1 MKPTAVILIA
11 VLLFQILMPS
21 LSISAQEL
29 QGDMTTRVNW
39 RKAAGS
45 TLKRQSSEEHR
56 AAENAARLIRLL
68 YEMDVWVMSKRH
80 LDLSKIT
87 KGFYAHVIHRK
98 EGPAGT
104 ATGVI
109 FDSYPDGLGIKST
122 AQDSEKENVL
132 YADIDT
138 LVVAKDRRAFERW
151 LRRIQGHFHVMT
163 QSNLDLSKVKRGWH
177 AYVVYEFED
186 RTRAELTEITD
197 VDEKRVV
204 VRSNYAGGDQFW
216 ADGEIAHDDII
227 IIVAAE
233 KRRDITEWRNA
244 RQVIRHLPLNPRI
257 RFNASRFANGG
268 RDRRSVVGRLHDVRQ
283 DTIVIGAGL
292 SKHEVFRVPIS
303 SIDNFEIHIGRYRN
317 TNKGMGIGFVL
328 GLGLLVTA
336 AVLDATAS
344 RTGDY
349 KWFLTTYTGFGISL
363 PVIMCSTLIGYSI
376 KTDRWV
382 DVPLK
387 GLELSVAP
395 TRNKGLGAGLSFEF

>member
-21 LSISAQEL
+21 LSIAAQEVH
-29 QGDMTTRVNW
+29 GNRTTRVNW

-122 AQDSEKENVL
+122 AQDSEIENVL

-138 LVVAKDRRAFERW
+138 LVVAKDRRALERW
-151 LRRIQGHFHVMT
+151 QRRMRGRFHVMT
-163 QSNLDLSKVKRGWH
+163 HSNLDPSKLKLGWH
-177 AYVVYEFED
+177 AYVVYRFED
-186 RTRAELTEITD
+186 MTRAELTEIID
-197 VDEKRVV
+197 LDEKRVV

-257 RFNASRFANGG
+257 RFNASRSANAG
-268 RDRRSVVGRLHDVRQ
+268 RGRRSGVGRLHEVRQ

-292 SKHEVFRVPIS
+292 SRHEVFRVPIS
-303 SIDNFEIHIGRYRN
+303 SIDNFEINIGRHRN
-317 TNKGMGIGFVL
+317 TIKGMNIGLLL
-328 GLGLLVTA
+328 GLG
-336 AVLDATAS
+336 VLGRVAYSDS
-344 RTGDY
+344 KRSGEW
-349 KWFLTTYTGFGISL
+349 KWFPTAFTAFCISL
-363 PVIMCSTLIGYSI
+363 PVFVCSTLIGYSI